1 MKLEK
6 NDLDY
11 RGANLIFLISQPRA
25 GSTLLQRILAGN
37 PEIHTIAEPWI
48 MLHPLYALKKSGLT
62 AEFDCKYA
70 RQGLEDF
77 LSQVPEN
84 RELYFQALRQM
95 GEKLYNRVL
104 AESGKKIFLDKTP
117 RYYLIIAE
125 LKKVFPEA
133 KFIILLRHPLAVLS
147 SILNTWF
154 KNDPLAL
161 QKGANYIDIIK
172 GPQYLIQGIQHLK
185 EDAIIVRYEDL
196 VEHTAFEIKKICNKL
211 NISFESQML
220 NYGEKAK
227 PKGGLGDT
235 VGIVK
240 HNCAVP
246 DYKEKWIKKLQSR
259 KLNNFSRKYME
270 TLGDEVFTQMGYSY
284 TETLNQLEKAK
295 GGCTYKEKFLKA
307 TDQGFFSKKNFISIL
322 KRF

>member
-6 NDLDY
+6 QDLDY
-11 RGANLIFLISQPRA
+11 QGENLIFLISQPRA

-48 MLHPLYALKKSGLT
+48 MLHPLYALKNDGLT
-62 AEFDCKYA
+62 AEFECKYA

-77 LSQVPEN
+77 LSQVPEDQ
-84 RELYFQALRQM
+84 ELYFQALRQM

-104 AESGKKIFLDKTP
+104 EESGKRIFLDKTP

-161 QKGANYIDIIK
+161 QKSANYIDIIK

-185 EDAIIVRYEDL
+185 EDAIVVRYEDL
-196 VEHTAFEIKKICNKL
+196 VEHTEFEIKKICSKL
-211 NISFESQML
+211 KISFESPML

-227 PKGGLGDT
+227 PKGRLGDT

-240 HNCAVP
+240 HNYAVP
-246 DYKEKWIKKLQSR
+246 DYKEKWSNKLQSR
-259 KLNNFSRKYME
+259 KLNRFSRKYME

-284 TETLNQLEKAK
+284 VETLYQLKKAK
-295 GGCTYKEKFLKA
+295 GGYSYREKSSKVKA
-307 TDQGFFSKKNFISIL
+307 QGFFSKKNFISFL

>member
-6 NDLDY
+6 KDLDY
-11 RGANLIFLISQPRA
+11 RGENLIFLISQPRA

-37 PEIHTIAEPWI
+37 PEIHTIAESWI
-48 MLHPLYALKKSGLT
+48 MLHPLYALKKNGLT
-62 AEFDCKYA
+62 AEFDSKYA

-77 LSQVPEN
+77 LSQVPEAQ
-84 RELYFQALRQM
+84 ELYYQALRQM

-104 AESGKKIFLDKTP
+104 EESGKTIFLDKTP

-161 QKGANYIDIIK
+161 QKSLNYIDIIK
-172 GPQYLIQGIQHLK
+172 GPQYLIQGIQLLK
-185 EDAIIVRYEDL
+185 EDAIVVKYEDL
-196 VEHTAFEIKKICNKL
+196 VEHPELEIKKICNKL
-211 NISFESQML
+211 NISFKPQML
-220 NYGEKAK
+220 NYGKKAK
-227 PKGGLGDT
+227 PEGRLGDN

-240 HNCAVP
+240 HNKAVP
-246 DYKEKWIKKLQSR
+246 DYKEKWSNNLQSR
-259 KLNNFSRKYME
+259 KLNRFSRNYME
-270 TLGDEVFTQMGYSY
+270 TLGDEVFNQMGYSY
-284 TETLNQLEKAK
+284 LETINQLKEAK
-295 GGCTYKEKFLKA
+295 GGYTYGAKSFKVKA
-307 TDQGFFSKKNFISIL
+307 QAFFSRKNIIRFL